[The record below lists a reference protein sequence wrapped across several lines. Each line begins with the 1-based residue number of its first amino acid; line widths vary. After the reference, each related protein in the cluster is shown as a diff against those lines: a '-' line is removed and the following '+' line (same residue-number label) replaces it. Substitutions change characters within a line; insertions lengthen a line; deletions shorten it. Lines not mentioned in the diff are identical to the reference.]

1 MKNRLLPSGVLG
13 LIFMVCVPQAFAWEL
28 NINPVFIA
36 RGFAEANV
44 LLPVSNHWQIG
55 PTLAYADMRIKTD
68 TPNTKADTLA
78 ISYGIRAERDWSKNN
93 DNGFYGA
100 VQLDYAQLKLDVRQT
115 DCQGVSA
122 ISSRAAAG
130 YSWLLGSRI
139 QIKTGAGLNSM
150 FFSGGEFSCDDG
162 SQEMISRLADGAIS
176 RVSAELSIG
185 TRF

>member
-1 MKNRLLPSGVLG
+1 MILRLLNKSLMALGVL
-13 LIFMVCVPQAFAWEL
+13 VCLTHSYAAEL
-28 NINPVFIA
+28 NINPVFVA
-36 RGFAEANV
+36 KGFAEANV
-44 LLPVSNHWQIG
+44 LLPVKHKWQIG

-68 TPNTKADTLA
+68 RANTKADTLA

-93 DNGFYGA
+93 GNGFYGA

-130 YSWLLGSRI
+130 YRWLLGSKI

-150 FFSGGEFSCDDG
+150 FFSGSEFTCDDG
-162 SQEMISRLADGAIS
+162 SQEVISRLADGAIS